1 MLGPMNLDANFG
13 GAGTSF
19 CADTVACPR
28 KMSPK
33 VRTNKRPA
41 KPSNN
46 RLLGE
51 VAPWFAGSAIQFFEY
66 IRLSLLK
73 SEKYKNLLHLNL
85 ERIQMLSYLVK

>member
-1 MLGPMNLDANFG
+1 MVGPINLDANFG

-19 CADTVACPR
+19 CADTVVCPR
-28 KMSPK
+28 KISPR

-51 VAPWFAGSAIQFFEY
+51 LAPWFAGSAIRF
-66 IRLSLLK
+66 LSM
-73 SEKYKNLLHLNL
+73 YVCNCRYL
-85 ERIQMLSYLVK
+85 ENIENE

>member
-33 VRTNKRPA
+33 VRTNRRPA

-51 VAPWFAGSAIQFFEY
+51 VTPWFAGSAIQFLSIFGYLYEY
-66 IRLSLLK
+66 LKNIRKFTFK
-73 SEKYKNLLHLNL
+73 S
-85 ERIQMLSYLVK
+85 